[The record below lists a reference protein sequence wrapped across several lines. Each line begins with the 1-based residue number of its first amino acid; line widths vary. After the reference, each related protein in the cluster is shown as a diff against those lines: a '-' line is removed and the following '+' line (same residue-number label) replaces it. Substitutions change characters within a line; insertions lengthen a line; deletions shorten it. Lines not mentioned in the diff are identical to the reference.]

1 MISHIFNKS
10 DNTEVCLS
18 FDCLSP
24 NEAHKILDVLFQED
38 MDEVMSLCE
47 TELSYD
53 VTGYRYEGGKK
64 RWSHDLVIFVSI
76 SESLVNEWE
85 REKQLENDREFLE
98 RIRDIVI
105 DRTGIQEES

>member
-1 MISHIFNKS
+1 MISHIFNKP
-10 DNTEVCLS
+10 DNTEVCLA
-18 FDCLSP
+18 FDCLNP
-24 NEAHKILDVLFQED
+24 DEAHKILDVLFQED
-38 MDEVMSLCE
+38 MVETLSLCE

-76 SESLVNEWE
+76 SELLVNKLEL
-85 REKQLENDREFLE
+85 EKQLENDREFLE

-105 DRTGIQEES
+105 DITGIQEES